1 MQYRHSDGVYR
12 DYPENKIHIPIAH
25 SKPENLIQPGLP
37 NTFTIGVKHD
47 AGKPR
52 TELIPTEFII
62 EVAKALTFGANKYG
76 DDNFRQGISYR
87 RLLGAAKRHI
97 ELELARIETDSDSGH
112 SHLAHAGASLAM
124 YAFMKA
130 HRPDLDDRYNY
141 TEQEKKK
148 IEEMMYGVK
157 K

>member
-1 MQYRHSDGVYR
+1 MSKVFRHKDGTYS
-12 DYPENKIHIPIAH
+12 DYPESSEMFDAYYTVEQVIDRE
-25 SKPENLIQPGLP
+25 SKL
-37 NTFTIGVKHD
+37 TGVKHD
-47 AGKPR
+47 QNKPR

-62 EVAKALTFGANKYG
+62 EVAKALTFGQAKYG
-76 DDNFRQGISYR
+76 EDNFRQGISYR

-97 ELELARIETDSDSGH
+97 ELELAGIETDGDSGH

-130 HRPDLDDRYNY
+130 HRPDLDDRYKY
-141 TEQEKKK
+141 TEEEKKK
-148 IEEMMYGVK
+148 LEEMMYGVK

>member
-1 MQYRHSDGVYR
+1 MRYRHSDGNYY
-12 DYPENKIHIPIAH
+12 DHPEGQAVLREMPKAGI
-25 SKPENLIQPGLP
+25 
-37 NTFTIGVKHD
+37 KHD
-47 AGKPR
+47 GGKPR
-52 TELIPTEFII
+52 TELIPTEFMI

-76 DDNFRQGISYR
+76 DNNFRNGLSYT

-97 ELELARIETDSDSGH
+97 ELELAGIEQDSESTH

-130 HRPDLDDRYNY
+130 HRPDLDDRFKYS
-141 TEQEKKK
+141 EEEKKK
-148 IEEMMYGVK
+148 LEEMMYGTK